1 MIKKIIKKIVLY
13 NRERQIRKKAIIGN
27 NIQFATSSGI
37 MNTGKRENVVIGNH
51 GCCFGILQALC
62 NGKINIGNNIYIG
75 SGTHIQSKEQVI
87 IGDNVIISNDVLIC
101 DNNNHPTSPEERLL
115 LSECENYM
123 TNELWSWKY
132 ANSKPIVIEDNVW
145 IGKNAVIMKGV
156 TIGKGSI
163 VGLGSIVTHN
173 VPKYSVVVG
182 NPATVVKRL
191 EQGESNEKY

>member
-13 NRERQIRKKAIIGN
+13 NREREIRKKAIIGN

-37 MNTGKRENVVIGNH
+37 MNTGIRENVVIGNH

-87 IGDNVIISNDVLIC
+87 IGNNVIISNDVLIC